1 LKSQEMLIQQLIL
14 LLEMVNLL
22 SSGRIGG
29 WMERPLPSWLLIWS
43 SWFLQGSWNA
53 ELWPKHYK
61 TGAGWML
68 LEVL

>member
-1 LKSQEMLIQQLIL
+1 
-14 LLEMVNLL
+14 
-22 SSGRIGG
+22 
-29 WMERPLPSWLLIWS
+29 MERPLPSWLLIWS